1 MLLEIQDLSVSFEN
15 DEGELVTAVEG
26 VNLSLDRGEILGVV
40 GESGCGKSVSA
51 MSIAR
56 LLPSPPAHYPK
67 GKILFDGVDTLS
79 MPIRELRKL
88 RGKRIG
94 VIFQDPMNS
103 LSPLHRIGDQL
114 IETVL
119 LHEDVSKKAARDMA
133 LEWLDKVG
141 IPDPEI
147 RSKAYPHELSG
158 GMQQRVMIAMGLML
172 NPDLVIADEPTTA
185 LDVTI
190 QAQILR
196 LMKKLHRANSGIL
209 LITHDMGVVSQMAT
223 KIAVM
228 YAGQVVETADDA
240 SLFFNSP
247 KHPYSRALL
256 QSIPSEATKGKMLAT
271 IPGSVPPIGSFPFGC
286 RFAERCAFKRNECMQ
301 NHIPLINNV
310 RCPFAE
316 NCSKNTK

>member
-1 MLLEIQDLSVSFEN
+1 MLLEIKDLCVSFEN
-15 DEGELVTAVEG
+15 DEGELVSAVEG
-26 VNLSLDRGEILGVV
+26 VNLTLERGEILGLV
-40 GESGCGKSVSA
+40 GESGCGKSATA

-56 LLPSPPAHYPK
+56 LLPSPPAHYPQ
-67 GKILFDGVDTLS
+67 GKSLFDGVDTLS
-79 MPIRELRKL
+79 MPIAELRKL

-114 IETVL
+114 VETVL
-119 LHEDVSKKAARDMA
+119 LHEDISRKAARDMA

-141 IPDPEI
+141 IPDVQV

-228 YAGQVVETADDA
+228 YAGQVIESANDA
-240 SLFFNSP
+240 SEFFNSP
-247 KHPYSRALL
+247 KHPYSKALL
-256 QSIPSEATKGKMLAT
+256 EAIPSSATKGKKLAT
-271 IPGSVPPIGSFPFGC
+271 IPGSVPPSGSFSKAC
-286 RFAERCAFKRNECMQ
+286 RFADRCLFKRPECTQ
-301 NHIPLINNV
+301 KSIDLINNV
-310 RCPFAE
+310 RCLFAR
-316 NCSKNTK
+316 

>member
-1 MLLEIQDLSVSFEN
+1 MLLEINDLCVSFEN
-15 DEGELVTAVEG
+15 DEGELVPAVEG

-40 GESGCGKSVSA
+40 GESGCGKSATS

-56 LLPSPPAHYPK
+56 LLPSPPAHYPR

-79 MPIRELRKL
+79 MPLGELRKL

-114 IETVL
+114 VETVL
-119 LHEDVSKKAARDMA
+119 LHEDVSKKAARDLA

-141 IPDPEI
+141 IPDPAI
-147 RSKAYPHELSG
+147 RAKAYPHELSG

-172 NPDLVIADEPTTA
+172 GPDLVIADEPTTA

-190 QAQILR
+190 QAQILK

-228 YAGQVVETADDA
+228 YAGQVIETSEDA
-240 SLFFNSP
+240 ASFFKSP
-247 KHPYSRALL
+247 RHPYSKALL
-256 QSIPSEATKGKMLAT
+256 EAIPSSATRGKPLAT
-271 IPGSVPPIGSFPFGC
+271 IPGSVPPAGSFSKGC
-286 RFAERCAFKRNECMQ
+286 RFADRCSFKRPECGA
-301 NHIPLINNV
+301 NSVAFENGV
-310 RCPFAE
+310 RCPFA
-316 NCSKNTK
+316 

>member
-15 DEGELVTAVEG
+15 DEGELVSAVDG

-40 GESGCGKSVSA
+40 GESGCGKSATA

-67 GKILFDGVDTLS
+67 GKILFDGMDTLS
-79 MPIRELRKL
+79 MPIKELRSL

-141 IPDPEI
+141 IPDPEV

-228 YAGQVVETADDA
+228 YAGQVIETANDA
-240 SLFFNSP
+240 SEFFNAP
-247 KHPYSRALL
+247 RHPYSKALL
-256 QSIPSEATKGKMLAT
+256 EAIPSDATRGKKLAT
-271 IPGSVPPIGSFPFGC
+271 IPGNVPPAGTFSKAC
-286 RFAERCAFKRNECMQ
+286 RFADRCVCKRPECTQ
-301 NHIPLINNV
+301 KSIDLINNV
-310 RCPFAE
+310 RCPFAG
-316 NCSKNTK
+316 